1 MSTSTYKAPASG
13 VIEALGSAVRY
24 SSIDEVPD
32 LVIRVVNDD
41 IWREFTTKMN
51 NHVVHETFES
61 FVESEPLAGIGT
73 TISTLRR
80 ICTGS
85 VEALDALDRALQRP
99 KYLNRPRADLN
110 NIKDPS
116 RYPEGTSAEQALRR
130 LRKDR
135 PDLHS
140 EVLAGNLSAHA
151 AMVDAGFRP
160 RTLSVRLDD
169 PERTAASLRRNASP
183 EFLAALKEALS

>member
-1 MSTSTYKAPASG
+1 MTTAYKAPASG

-41 IWREFTTKMN
+41 LWREFTTKMH
-51 NHVVHETFES
+51 NHIVHESFES
-61 FVESEPLAGIGT
+61 FVEAEPLAGIGT
-73 TISTLRR
+73 TMTTLRR
-80 ICTGS
+80 ICTGN
-85 VEALDALDRALQRP
+85 VAALDALDRAVQRP
-99 KYLNRPRADLN
+99 KHLNRGRADRN
-110 NIKDPS
+110 NVTDPA
-116 RYPEGTSAEQALRR
+116 YHPEGNAADKALRR

-135 PDLHS
+135 PDLHA

-151 AMVDAGFRP
+151 AMVNAGFRP

-169 PERTAASLRRNASP
+169 PERTARSLRRNASP
-183 EFLAALKEALS
+183 EFLAALREALS